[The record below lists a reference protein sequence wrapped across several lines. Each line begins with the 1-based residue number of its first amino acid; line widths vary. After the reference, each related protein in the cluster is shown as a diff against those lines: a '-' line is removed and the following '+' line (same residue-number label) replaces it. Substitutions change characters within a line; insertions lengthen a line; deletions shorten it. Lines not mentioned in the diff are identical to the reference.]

1 MADFEK
7 AFLLILAH
15 EGGYVDDPDDPGG
28 ETYKGIA
35 RKMNPDWLGWHI
47 LDLLKKQPGFPDS
60 LLSTHEAEINKQLQ
74 YEVKSFYCSN
84 FWMKISGDKIADQK
98 VAESIFDFAV
108 NAGIPVSIS
117 LSQLVAG
124 VTADGIIGPKTIDAI
139 NRFDAGQFL
148 SAFALAKIGRYVNI
162 CNKRPVSKKYFFG
175 WVVRSL
181 NHVQ

>member
-1 MADFEK
+1 MAKFEN
-7 AFLLILAH
+7 AYPLILAH
-15 EGGYVDDPDDPGG
+15 EGGYVNDPADPGG

-47 LDLLKKQPGFPDS
+47 IDLIKEKPGFPES
-60 LLSTHEAEINKQLQ
+60 LQSADAIEIKKQLD
-74 YEVKSFYCSN
+74 YEVSSFYYTH
-84 FWMKISGDKIADQK
+84 FWLKVNGEKIINQQ

-108 NAGIPVSIS
+108 NAGVSVSIS
-117 LSQLVAG
+117 LSQSVVG
-124 VTADGIIGPKTIDAI
+124 VTADGIIGPKTIEAI

-148 SAFALAKIGRYVNI
+148 TAFALAKIVRYVNI

-181 NHVQ
+181 NHSL